1 VKSISIK
8 VTVWSV
14 AALLISLAVFIVVAN
29 NVSNRSTREDFAQFS
44 RVFFQEAVS
53 AYQTGGASQL
63 SLFLAKLNRPG
74 GAEFHLTDGRG
85 RDLATG
91 EDRSETVR
99 GTMEDRHGFFR
110 SHGGFTI
117 GVPSKDG
124 RYVWLLSGTPPSLA
138 LLAPFYVLLLAT
150 VAVLYW
156 LVTANIAR
164 PLRHLASVVD
174 RFGHG
179 ELTARAKTRS
189 VDEVGNL
196 GRSFNTMAERIQT
209 LLTTERQ
216 LLQDVSHEL
225 RSPLARLTFEA
236 EMVRKTTDRDAAATR
251 LRHDIERLSE
261 LVSTLIDMARVE
273 GEAGTVEMEEVD
285 LNDLLL
291 SIAEDCD
298 VEAADRGCTIS
309 MTLPDVVNVCG
320 NVELLRRA
328 IENVIRNAIRYAPS
342 GTAVEVGMQRESD
355 TVVISVRDR
364 GPGIP
369 NDLTDKIFDPFFR
382 VDTSREEKTGGFGL
396 GLAIARRAIR
406 VHQGDITAQ
415 NANPGALL
423 RMTLPTTAAMTAT
436 TIAGKPSKSD

>member
-29 NVSNRSTREDFAQFS
+29 NVANRSTRQDFALFN
-44 RVFFQEAVS
+44 RVFLQEAVS
-53 AYQTGGASQL
+53 AYQSGGQSQL
-63 SLFLAKLNRPG
+63 SNFLGELNRPG
-74 GAEFHLTDGRG
+74 GAEFHLTDVQG

-91 EDRSETVR
+91 EDRSEIVR
-99 GTMEDRHGFFR
+99 STMVDHRGFSR
-110 SHGGFTI
+110 SHGVFTFGI
-117 GVPSKDG
+117 PSKDG
-124 RYVWLLSGTPPSLA
+124 RYVWLVSGTGPSLV

-164 PLRHLASVVD
+164 PLRQLAGVVD

-179 ELTARAKTRS
+179 ELTVRAKTRS

-209 LLTTERQ
+209 LLTTEHQ

-251 LRHDIERLSE
+251 LRHEIERLSE
-261 LVSTLIDMARVE
+261 LVATLLDMARAE
-273 GEAGTVEMEEVD
+273 GEAGTVEMGEVD
-285 LNDLLL
+285 LNDLLM

-309 MTLPDVVNVCG
+309 MSLHETVNVQG
-320 NVELLRRA
+320 NFELLRRA

-342 GTAVEVGMQRESD
+342 GTTVEVGMQCESD
-355 TVVISVRDR
+355 AVVISVRDS

-382 VDTSREEKTGGFGL
+382 VDTSREERTGGFGL

-406 VHQGDITAQ
+406 IHQGDITAQ
-415 NANPGALL
+415 NASPGALL
-423 RMTLPTTAAMTAT
+423 LLKLPKTTAT
-436 TIAGKPSKSD
+436 TAPSVAGKPQKSV

>member
-8 VTVWSV
+8 VTVWSF
-14 AALLISLAVFIVVAN
+14 AALLISLAVFIVVGNGVA
-29 NVSNRSTREDFAQFS
+29 NRSARQDFAQFN
-44 RVFFQEAVS
+44 RVFSRGAVA
-53 AYQTGGASQL
+53 AYQSGGSSQL
-63 SLFLAKLNRPG
+63 SLFLAELNRPG
-74 GAEFHLTDGRG
+74 GAEFHLTDAHGH
-85 RDLATG
+85 DLATN
-91 EDRSETVR
+91 EDRSELVR
-99 GTMEDRHGFFR
+99 RTKADRHGFFR
-110 SHGGFTI
+110 NHGGFTI
-117 GVPSKDG
+117 GIPSQDG
-124 RYVWLLSGTPPSLA
+124 RYVWLVSGKTPSLL

-164 PLRHLASVVD
+164 PLRHLAGVVD

-236 EMVRKTTDRDAAATR
+236 EMVRKTTDRDATATR
-251 LRHDIERLSE
+251 LRHEIERLSE
-261 LVSTLIDMARVE
+261 LVATLIDMARVE
-273 GEAGTVEMEEVD
+273 GEAGTVEMGDVD
-285 LNDLLL
+285 LSDLML
-291 SIAEDCD
+291 SIAEDCN
-298 VEAADRGCTIS
+298 VETADRGCSIS
-309 MTLPDVVNVCG
+309 MTLPDAVNVHG

-342 GTAVEVGMQRESD
+342 GTAVEVVMQCDRD
-355 TVVISVRDR
+355 AVAISVRDR

-369 NDLTDKIFDPFFR
+369 SDLTDKIFDPFFR
-382 VDTSREEKTGGFGL
+382 VDTSREEQTGGFGL

-406 VHQGDITAQ
+406 VHRGDITAQ

-423 RMTLPTTAAMTAT
+423 QMKLPTTAATA
-436 TIAGKPSKSD
+436 SW